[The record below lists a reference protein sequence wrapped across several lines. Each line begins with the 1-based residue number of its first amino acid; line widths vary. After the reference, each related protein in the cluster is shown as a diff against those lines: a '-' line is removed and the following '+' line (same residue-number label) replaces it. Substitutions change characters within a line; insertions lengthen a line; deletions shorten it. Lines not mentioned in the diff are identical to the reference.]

1 MPEIV
6 FEWEG
11 LDQQGRLVRGEA
23 RAAGD
28 LQVRASLR
36 RQGITVNRVKKQAIR
51 AGRPIRGKD
60 IAIFTR
66 QFATLMGAGVPL
78 LQAFDILS
86 RSSPK
91 PALSRL
97 LSAIR
102 NDLATGT
109 TLQAAFRKQPLYF
122 DKLYCNLVAA
132 GEAAGILDQ
141 LLGRLASYLEKTEAM
156 KSKIKSALM
165 YPSTVLLVAFLVSA
179 ALMVFVVPSFKQV
192 FASFDAELPGPT
204 LLVMAIS
211 DLLVRYGW
219 LILGAL
225 VGSAWLLMRA
235 LQRSEPMQV
244 RLDQMLLALPI
255 FGMLVQKSCV
265 ARWARTLS
273 ALFAAGVPL
282 VEALDSV
289 GGACGNAVYASAT
302 QKIRREISTGQ
313 GLSAAMAN
321 AKVFPAMLLQM
332 CAIGEESGAIDSMLG
347 KAAEV
352 YEAEVDDMLSGLAS
366 LIEPAIIVMLGL
378 VIGSIVVAMYLPI
391 FRLGQVV

>member
-66 QFATLMGAGVPL
+66 QFATLMAAGVPL

-132 GEAAGILDQ
+132 GESAGILDQ
-141 LLGRLASYLEKTEAM
+141 LLGRLA
-156 KSKIKSALM
+156 
-165 YPSTVLLVAFLVSA
+165 
-179 ALMVFVVPSFKQV
+179 
-192 FASFDAELPGPT
+192 
-204 LLVMAIS
+204 
-211 DLLVRYGW
+211 
-219 LILGAL
+219 
-225 VGSAWLLMRA
+225 
-235 LQRSEPMQV
+235 
-244 RLDQMLLALPI
+244 
-255 FGMLVQKSCV
+255 
-265 ARWARTLS
+265 
-273 ALFAAGVPL
+273 
-282 VEALDSV
+282 
-289 GGACGNAVYASAT
+289 
-302 QKIRREISTGQ
+302 
-313 GLSAAMAN
+313 
-321 AKVFPAMLLQM
+321 
-332 CAIGEESGAIDSMLG
+332 
-347 KAAEV
+347 
-352 YEAEVDDMLSGLAS
+352 
-366 LIEPAIIVMLGL
+366 
-378 VIGSIVVAMYLPI
+378 
-391 FRLGQVV
+391 

>member
-1 MPEIV
+1 
-6 FEWEG
+6 
-11 LDQQGRLVRGEA
+11 
-23 RAAGD
+23 
-28 LQVRASLR
+28 
-36 RQGITVNRVKKQAIR
+36 
-51 AGRPIRGKD
+51 
-60 IAIFTR
+60 
-66 QFATLMGAGVPL
+66 
-78 LQAFDILS
+78 
-86 RSSPK
+86 
-91 PALSRL
+91 
-97 LSAIR
+97 
-102 NDLATGT
+102 
-109 TLQAAFRKQPLYF
+109 
-122 DKLYCNLVAA
+122 
-132 GEAAGILDQ
+132 
-141 LLGRLASYLEKTEAM
+141 
-156 KSKIKSALM
+156 
-165 YPSTVLLVAFLVSA
+165 
-179 ALMVFVVPSFKQV
+179 
-192 FASFDAELPGPT
+192 
-204 LLVMAIS
+204 MAIS

-225 VGSAWLLMRA
+225 VGSAWLLLRA

-273 ALFAAGVPL
+273 AMFAAGVPL

-302 QKIRREISTGQ
+302 QKIRSEISTGQ

-366 LIEPAIIVMLGL
+366 LIEPVIIVLLGL

-391 FRLGQVV
+391 FKLGQVV